1 MPYVQYFLTSL
12 SSLLLSL
19 MWSLMLKTN
28 SGKSMI
34 KYICSNTW
42 NLVLKDLSKV
52 NIEKYNRDPFWM
64 NKTNINTFKHPLKKY
79 FLEHYWPNLTRKI
92 TDCITL
98 QILTLRNVAQ
108 LFCSFL
114 FFSISLSNFFYKILF
129 KPTYSSFIWIIIE
142 LMTFNLYFDI
152 TGWYPSNQTPCLPLI
167 SSCVK
172 RLLHYSTILSCIAN
186 PQ

>member
-64 NKTNINTFKHPLKKY
+64 NKTNINTFKHLLKKH
-79 FLEHYWPNLTRKI
+79 FLEHYWPNHIRKI
-92 TDCITL
+92 ADRITL
-98 QILTLRNVAQ
+98 EISLLRNDT
-108 LFCSFL
+108 
-114 FFSISLSNFFYKILF
+114 
-129 KPTYSSFIWIIIE
+129 P
-142 LMTFNLYFDI
+142 LYFSFPFFMRLFYS
-152 TGWYPSNQTPCLPLI
+152 GAFQTKICFWI
-167 SSCVK
+167 NA
-172 RLLHYSTILSCIAN
+172 I
-186 PQ
+186 